1 MKKIIKIS
9 FNDKTIYY
17 EVESGQSSTDINYLL
32 NNNFEI
38 NKPTRITFDSYPRIT
53 FCLEISSTCNLRCT
67 YCFNVEKKNKL
78 MSKED
83 IKDILDNLFDKYK
96 NKDKYF
102 IDLSGDGEP
111 LTNLEGILF
120 VAEYSK
126 KKQEEIRKEINV
138 SFVTN
143 GTLLTKEAI
152 DKIQDTGIIL
162 YGISIDGPRKYHNSN
177 RIFGNNK
184 GTYKQIFNNIKNI
197 DHKEFLG
204 CAMTLS
210 NNVFNLTK
218 ELIKLNKTFNT
229 ISVKPVRSLYFDN
242 DIVLKWC
249 EEYEKLTL
257 YLLERINNNDY
268 KLMFSLLNG
277 DDYFGKFISKVFNN
291 GISLN
296 RCDAGGGRI
305 FVNIDKEVYPCVPL
319 GQYNEYRC
327 DMVDFNANKF
337 QNILDEGY
345 AKTSCSHCDFVSLC
359 GGECFVEKLMHNGI
373 NSNMC
378 LFKKKLISLAIYLKE
393 EIKQN
398 VTSYNKIKEFILSKR
413 KLLGMDKN
421 YKDIVNNNPDLTF
434 KECKEI
440 YYKSISRD
448 NDSIDNKI
456 RGE

>member
-9 FNDKTIYY
+9 FNNKTIYY
-17 EVESGQSSTDINYLL
+17 EVESGQSSTDENYLL
-32 NNNFEI
+32 NNYFEI
-38 NKPTRITFDSYPRIT
+38 NKPTRITSESYPRIT
-53 FCLEISSTCNLRCT
+53 FCLEISSTCNLRCK

-83 IKDILDNLFDKYK
+83 IKEILDFLIDKYK
-96 NKDKYF
+96 HKDKYF

-111 LTNLEGILF
+111 LTNIEGILY
-120 VAEYSK
+120 VASYAK
-126 KKQEEIRKEINV
+126 MKQEEIRKEINV

-143 GTLLTKEAI
+143 GTLLTKETI
-152 DKIQDTGIIL
+152 EKIQNTEIIL
-162 YGISIDGPRKYHNSN
+162 YGISIDGPRRYHDNN
-177 RIFGNNK
+177 RVFVNNK
-184 GTYKQIFNNIKNI
+184 GTYKEIFHNIKNI
-197 DHKEFLG
+197 KHKEFLG

-210 NNVFNLTK
+210 NDVFDLTK
-218 ELIKLNKTFNT
+218 ELIRLNKIFNT
-229 ISVKPVRSLYFDN
+229 ISVKPVRSLYFNN

-257 YLLERINNNDY
+257 YLLERIHKNDY
-268 KLMFSLLNG
+268 KLLFSLLNG
-277 DDYFGKFISKVFNN
+277 DDYFGKFISKIFTN

-319 GQYNEYRC
+319 GQYKNNKC
-327 DMVDFNANKF
+327 DIIDFNKDTF

-345 AKTSCSHCDFVSLC
+345 LKSDCNNCDFISLC
-359 GGECFVEKLMHNGI
+359 GGECFVEKLTHNGV

-378 LFKKKLISLAIYLKE
+378 LLKKKLISLAIYLKE
-393 EIKQN
+393 ETKQDEF
-398 VTSYNKIKEFILSKR
+398 SYNKIRDFILSKR

-421 YKDIVNNNPDLTF
+421 YKNIVKENTNLSF
-434 KECKEI
+434 KECKEM

-448 NDSIDNKI
+448 NESIDNKI
-456 RGE
+456 RGD